1 MKRWYKRLAA
11 GLLTGAILVSSLGAG
26 AYAESTDPTV
36 TENVESTVETNEETE
51 SIDET
56 ESETEIQ
63 TETETEEE
71 TEEPE
76 QKELKAVTNLK
87 AVGVEE
93 NTVKL
98 DWDAA
103 EGADGYLIYRQI
115 GKTSFEYLAET
126 EETTYTDSS
135 ASAEEYNYYRVYP
148 YYMDGETKVTGPSDT
163 YVYAKGIAQVTL
175 APVGNLKAVAC
186 AQGQIRLKWDEVEGA
201 DGYLIYRQIGNG
213 KFEYRYMVSR
223 TEYTDKTASETEY
236 NFYRVYPY
244 VMVGENRVVG
254 PSDTYVYATAVL
266 PRTLT
271 AVTNLKAAAVGK
283 GSVNLK
289 WDAVEGADNYLIY
302 RQIGDGSFEY
312 LYMVSKTE
320 YTDKTASEDEYNY
333 YRVYPTYVNNFVR
346 ITGPSD
352 AYVYAKGSLP
362 VYLEAVKNLSAN
374 TAGKSHVYIRWDAVE
389 GAEGYLIYRSI
400 GGGKFEYL
408 YMKTTTDYSDLHPSE
423 DEYNYYRVYPYYT
436 YEGRR
441 IVGPSDTYVYAKG
454 RFDQGWH
461 WIGGYKR
468 YVKEDGEIDNDVSR
482 LVSGP
487 YLIKVYK
494 WGNYLIVF
502 AKDEN
507 GEYKVPVKAMIT
519 SCGEN
524 TPTGTYY
531 SPNKFRW
538 LTMVGGSKAQWCT
551 QISGD
556 YLFHS
561 VPYRIEDP
569 TTLYVDSMYNYL
581 GTTQSL
587 GCIRL
592 QAGEAKWIYDN
603 CELGTEIYI
612 TPYEDSGP
620 IPKPDFQPIPSWH
633 TWDPTDPTTRYLCE
647 ENGCH

>member
-36 TENVESTVETNEETE
+36 TENVESTVETDEETE

-103 EGADGYLIYRQI
+103 EGAEGYLIYRQI

-175 APVGNLKAVAC
+175 APVGNLKAAAC
-186 AQGQIRLKWDEVEGA
+186 AQGQIRLKWDAVEGA

-352 AYVYAKGSLP
+352 AYVYEKGSLP

-374 TAGKSHVYIRWDAVE
+374 TAGKSHVYIRW
-389 GAEGYLIYRSI
+389 
-400 GGGKFEYL
+400 
-408 YMKTTTDYSDLHPSE
+408 E
-423 DEYNYYRVYPYYT
+423 DR
-436 YEGRR
+436 
-441 IVGPSDTYVYAKG
+441 K
-454 RFDQGWH
+454 
-461 WIGGYKR
+461 
-468 YVKEDGEIDNDVSR
+468 
-482 LVSGP
+482 
-487 YLIKVYK
+487 
-494 WGNYLIVF
+494 
-502 AKDEN
+502 
-507 GEYKVPVKAMIT
+507 
-519 SCGEN
+519 
-524 TPTGTYY
+524 
-531 SPNKFRW
+531 
-538 LTMVGGSKAQWCT
+538 
-551 QISGD
+551 
-556 YLFHS
+556 S
-561 VPYRIEDP
+561 V
-569 TTLYVDSMYNYL
+569 V
-581 GTTQSL
+581 
-587 GCIRL
+587 
-592 QAGEAKWIYDN
+592 
-603 CELGTEIYI
+603 
-612 TPYEDSGP
+612 
-620 IPKPDFQPIPSWH
+620 
-633 TWDPTDPTTRYLCE
+633 
-647 ENGCH
+647 